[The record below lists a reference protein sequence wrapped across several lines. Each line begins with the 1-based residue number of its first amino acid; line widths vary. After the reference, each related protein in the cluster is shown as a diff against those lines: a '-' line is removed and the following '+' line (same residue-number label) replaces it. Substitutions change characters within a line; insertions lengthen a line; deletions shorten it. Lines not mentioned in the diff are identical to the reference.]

1 MLLQALWVDL
11 HQSLVIIDDMAIGHE
26 AQKDLAMN
34 LQLPLS
40 GVRVLEICN
49 VAAGPFCSLLLAD
62 LGADVIKIEAP
73 GTGDTLRAWPPHTGP
88 QDDRLSENFASLN
101 RNKRSIA
108 LDLKNPEHQAH
119 ACALIAQAQV
129 VVENNRPGV
138 MQRLGLGY
146 EAMHLLNP
154 ALIYCSISAY
164 GQSGPRSQE
173 GGFDVTIQ
181 AVSGIMS
188 VTGQADG
195 APVKCGVP
203 VADFTAGLYGAMSI
217 CAQLRQ
223 VAQTGQGV
231 HIDVPMM
238 GTSLAIA
245 ALQTSEYFGTG
256 RDPVK
261 LGSAHPRNAPY
272 QAFRAK
278 DDYLVMAAGTQALW
292 ETVCK
297 IVGSDAM
304 LKDPRFATTVLRA
317 ANQLAL
323 KAALEAILQ
332 TREASEWIAQFSQAG
347 VPCVRI
353 NKYSDVVN
361 DPQTLSQQWVQPLVM
376 ANGVQTRTVGTPVRF
391 DGQGAAIISAPPRL
405 GEHTE
410 EILKE
415 LL

>member
-1 MLLQALWVDL
+1 MNPQQPLQ
-11 HQSLVIIDDMAIGHE
+11 
-26 AQKDLAMN
+26 
-34 LQLPLS
+34 
-40 GVRVLEICN
+40 GVRVIEICN
-49 VAAGPFCSLLLAD
+49 VAAGPFGAMLLAD

-73 GTGDTLRAWPPHTGP
+73 GAGDTLRAWPPHTGP
-88 QDDRLSENFASLN
+88 EHDRLSENFASLN
-101 RNKRSIA
+101 RNKRSVV
-108 LDLKNPEHQAH
+108 LDLKDPEQNAQAR
-119 ACALIAQAQV
+119 ALIGQAQV
-129 VVENNRPGV
+129 LVENNRPGV
-138 MQRLGLGY
+138 MQRLGLDY
-146 EAMHLLNP
+146 AALRAINP

-164 GQSGPRSQE
+164 GQAGPRSQE

-188 VTGQADG
+188 VTGEADG

-217 CAQLRQ
+217 CAQLRR
-223 VAQTGQGV
+223 VAETGQGV

-272 QAFRAK
+272 QAFRAQ

-292 ETVCK
+292 VTVCS
-297 IVGSDAM
+297 VVQSADM
-304 LKDPRFATTVLRA
+304 LQDPRFATTALRA

-323 KAALEAILQ
+323 KEMLEAILQ
-332 TREASEWIAQFSQAG
+332 TRLASDWIEAFSQAG

-353 NKYSDVVN
+353 NKYSDVVA
-361 DPQTLSQQWVQPLVM
+361 DPQTVAMEWVKPLDM
-376 ANGVQTRTVGTPVRF
+376 PNGVHTRTVGTPIRF
-391 DGQGAAIISAPPRL
+391 NGEGAPILRPPPRL
-405 GEHTE
+405 GEHTD
-410 EILKE
+410 EILGG
-415 LL
+415 LQ